1 MAENSA
7 PKTQKRALAE
17 TLTQVTMPEVIDLYS
32 CCDGKPNKNP
42 KNKPLVIFYMTISYN
57 SFSVT

>member
-17 TLTQVTMPEVIDLYS
+17 TL
-32 CCDGKPNKNP
+32 
-42 KNKPLVIFYMTISYN
+42 
-57 SFSVT
+57 SFSYQKDVEKLGICVRHSDTIPVT